1 MVDENNNSCF
11 KRSSTVKWL
20 RACSAVRLLVLDNSP
35 VLLGDTEKNLEKPLP
50 PTLHRKLRP
59 FGTPSSPLNFRCLPC
74 VCVCV
79 CVCVW
84 GGGGGGGGGGWGG
97 GGGGG
102 GGGGAVWIFSGTT
115 QFNPLYTDTFCGP
128 LSIHINAVWPH
139 SSQIVSL
146 KNTSITIPLKHHC
159 WNPRQVEYRHLRRKH
174 LHPLLV
180 IHQYIEP
187 ENMKFK
193 LHASVYQVNFWWQEA
208 NQKIR
213 AD

>member
-11 KRSSTVKWL
+11 KRSSAVKWL

-35 VLLGDTEKNLEKPLP
+35 VLLGDTEKNLRSHSPHHPIGNCVLLGP
-50 PTLHRKLRP
+50 PPP
-59 FGTPSSPLNFRCLPC
+59 FLWISVAFR
-74 VCVCV
+74 V
-79 CVCVW
+79 
-84 GGGGGGGGGGWGG
+84 GGGGRGG
-97 GGGGG
+97 
-102 GGGGAVWIFSGTT
+102 VWIFSGTT

-146 KNTSITIPLKHHC
+146 KNKSITIPLKHHC
-159 WNPRQVEYRHLRRKH
+159 WNSRQVEYRHLQRKH

-193 LHASVYQVNFWWQEA
+193 LHASV
-208 NQKIR
+208 
-213 AD
+213 

>member
-50 PTLHRKLRP
+50 PSPHRKLRP
-59 FGTPSSPLNFRCLPC
+59 FGPPSSPLNFRCLPC

-79 CVCVW
+79 C
-84 GGGGGGGGGGWGG
+84 GGGGGGGGGG
-97 GGGGG
+97 
-102 GGGGAVWIFSGTT
+102 VWIFSGTT

-139 SSQIVSL
+139 SSQILSL
-146 KNTSITIPLKHHC
+146 KNTSITIPLKRHC
-159 WNPRQVEYRHLRRKH
+159 WNPRQLEYRHLQRKH

-187 ENMKFK
+187 EKMKFK
-193 LHASVYQVNFWWQEA
+193 LHASV
-208 NQKIR
+208 
-213 AD
+213 

>member
-11 KRSSTVKWL
+11 KRSSAVKWL

-50 PTLHRKLRP
+50 PPPHRKLRP
-59 FGTPSSPLNFRCLPC
+59 FGTPLLPSEFPLPSVLGA
-74 VCVCV
+74 
-79 CVCVW
+79 
-84 GGGGGGGGGGWGG
+84 GGGGGGG
-97 GGGGG
+97 
-102 GGGGAVWIFSGTT
+102 WIFSGTT

-146 KNTSITIPLKHHC
+146 KNKSITIPLKHHC
-159 WNPRQVEYRHLRRKH
+159 WNPRQEEYRHLQRKH

-193 LHASVYQVNFWWQEA
+193 LHASV
-208 NQKIR
+208 
-213 AD
+213 

>member
-50 PTLHRKLRP
+50 PPPHRKLRP
-59 FGTPSSPLNFRCLPC
+59 FEPPSSPLNFRCLPC
-74 VCVCV
+74 VCV
-79 CVCVW
+79 W
-84 GGGGGGGGGGWGG
+84 G
-97 GGGGG
+97 
-102 GGGGAVWIFSGTT
+102 VWIFSGTT

-146 KNTSITIPLKHHC
+146 KHINYHTLKTPLLESQTTRVPSSPEETPTPPPGDTSIHRTWKNEI
-159 WNPRQVEYRHLRRKH
+159 QVTCICAASQ
-174 LHPLLV
+174 LLV
-180 IHQYIEP
+180 TGSKPKYKGRLGQSLRMIYARLP
-187 ENMKFK
+187 GPLTKF
-193 LHASVYQVNFWWQEA
+193 V
-208 NQKIR
+208 
-213 AD
+213 